1 MHYHTLILFLTSTL
15 NYTIQATFASGKHE
29 LNVSTYQMC
38 ILMQFNNRESIPL
51 SDLRAAM
58 SEVPEPEF
66 KRHLLSLCTPKYRI
80 LKKSS
85 AGKVYYK
92 LLYIAIYVLLCLVLV
107 YIVNRIYCILQ

>member
-1 MHYHTLILFLTSTL
+1 MYAYVICNYYVYYRIYYNVLTFFTL
-15 NYTIQATFASGKHE
+15 NYTTQATFASGKHE

-85 AGKVYYK
+85 AGKVYY
-92 LLYIAIYVLLCLVLV
+92 IFLV
-107 YIVNRIYCILQ
+107 YCYVYITVLNT